1 MIGGHVM
8 SLFVSKGCSLW
19 CRCIKGNI
27 RHLIAL
33 LLSSIVLG
41 ISVVSVS
48 FIMKQ
53 FIDIATGESIFSL
66 WQVLALAIAVLLIL
80 GAAQIVVSRLQGEL
94 YCRIELGLRQDIL
107 ASLYRA
113 NAVSFDSNP
122 LSLYMTRL
130 TKDVEGVTSFIA
142 KTLISSIFFEI
153 FTFLISFTAMIF
165 LEWRLAVVMI
175 VLVPLLILLMV
186 FLSPKLAEYSNKI
199 LSSEE
204 KNRQEIQDFLDNYL
218 VVKSYGLAGW
228 MKKRMEKSYS
238 DKRGYTRSQCLLEGI
253 LGFLNN
259 FLGVGLFVVALSIGA
274 FLVMQGL
281 TTVGTLI
288 AVVNLVSF
296 FYGPFLHVS
305 GWISEINAA
314 KSSAQR
320 IQEVLGIPKEAGGGD
335 PDTMEPISAAPLAE
349 EAELRV
355 SHLSFGYKEGRDL
368 FSDLHLQARPGEI
381 LAIDGKNGSG
391 KSTLAK
397 LLVGLYEPRQGS
409 IALRVQNEQI
419 GGKYLRQYITYD
431 PGTPSL
437 FQGTIQE
444 NICLDSPVDA
454 HRFHEAVA
462 LAGLLE
468 MMAEKGPAFPVESG
482 GTNLSSGQKRKICLA
497 RSFYH
502 RRQVLLLDEPTS
514 NLDVKSVEAF
524 WKSLAHCVPGRICIV
539 ISHEKDTIDHCDRVI
554 NLGKCQAIQG
564 EEK

>member
-1 MIGGHVM
+1 MALSVG
-8 SLFVSKGCSLW
+8 KGRSLW
-19 CRCIKGNI
+19 RRCIKGNI
-27 RHLIAL
+27 WHLVAL

-41 ISVVSVS
+41 VSVVSVS
-48 FIMKQ
+48 FLRKQ
-53 FIDIATGESIFSL
+53 FIDIATGESVYSL
-66 WQVLALAIAVLLIL
+66 GQVLCFAAAVLFLL
-80 GAAQIVVSRLQGEL
+80 GAAQIAVSRLQGEL
-94 YCRIELGLRQDIL
+94 FCRIELGLRQDIM
-107 ASLYRA
+107 ASLSRA
-113 NAVSFDSNP
+113 NGEAFDANP

-130 TKDVEGVTSFIA
+130 TKDVEGVASFIA

-204 KNRQEIQDFLDNYL
+204 NNRQEIQDFLDNYL

-320 IQEVLGIPKEAGGGD
+320 IQEVLSIPKELRWNHSEEREQI
-335 PDTMEPISAAPLAE
+335 TVRPLAE
-349 EAELRV
+349 KAELQV
-355 SHLSFGYKEGRDL
+355 FQLAFGYNEEKTL
-368 FSDLHLQARPGEI
+368 FSDLSLQIHTGEI

-397 LLVGLYEPRQGS
+397 LLAGLYEPEQGS
-409 IALRVQNEQI
+409 IVLRFQDDKI
-419 GGKYLRQYITYD
+419 SGKHLQQYITYD

-444 NICLDSPVDA
+444 NICLDSPVDTDC
-454 HRFHEAVA
+454 FHEAVK
-462 LAGLLE
+462 LAGLE
-468 MMAEKGPAFPVESG
+468 EVIAEKGPLFPIESG
-482 GTNLSSGQKRKICLA
+482 GKNLSSGQKRKICLA
-497 RSFYH
+497 RFFYH
-502 RRQVLLLDEPTS
+502 RKKVLLLDEPTS
-514 NLDVKSVEAF
+514 NLDAKSVEDF
-524 WKSLAHCVPGRICIV
+524 WKSLAQCVPGRICIV

>member
-1 MIGGHVM
+1 MG
-8 SLFVSKGCSLW
+8 
-19 CRCIKGNI
+19 RC
-27 RHLIAL
+27 LCFA
-33 LLSSIVLG
+33 
-41 ISVVSVS
+41 
-48 FIMKQ
+48 
-53 FIDIATGESIFSL
+53 A
-66 WQVLALAIAVLLIL
+66 AVLLLL
-80 GAAQIVVSRLQGEL
+80 GAAQIAVSRLQGEL
-94 YCRIELGLRQDIL
+94 YCRIELGLRQDIM
-107 ASLYRA
+107 ASLSRA
-113 NAVSFDSNP
+113 NGEAFDSNP

-130 TKDVEGVTSFIA
+130 TKDVEGVASFIA
-142 KTLISSIFFEI
+142 KTLISSIFFEM

-238 DKRGYTRSQCLLEGI
+238 VKRGYTRSQCLLEGI

-296 FYGPFLHVS
+296 FLRAFPARIRLDFGDQCRQILC
-305 GWISEINAA
+305 SEDPG
-314 KSSAQR
+314 S
-320 IQEVLGIPKEAGGGD
+320 PGD
-335 PDTMEPISAAPLAE
+335 PQGSGRGAISIQWNQSLPPPWRRKRNCGYPTYPLGT
-349 EAELRV
+349 RR
-355 SHLSFGYKEGRDL
+355 GRNL

-409 IALRVQNEQI
+409 IALRVHNEQI
-419 GGKYLRQYITYD
+419 GGKHLR
-431 PGTPSL
+431 
-437 FQGTIQE
+437 
-444 NICLDSPVDA
+444 PV
-454 HRFHEAVA
+454 HHLRPRYAVA
-462 LAGLLE
+462 L
-468 MMAEKGPAFPVESG
+468 SG
-482 GTNLSSGQKRKICLA
+482 HHTREYLS
-497 RSFYH
+497 
-502 RRQVLLLDEPTS
+502 
-514 NLDVKSVEAF
+514 
-524 WKSLAHCVPGRICIV
+524 
-539 ISHEKDTIDHCDRVI
+539 
-554 NLGKCQAIQG
+554 
-564 EEK
+564 

>member
-1 MIGGHVM
+1 M
-8 SLFVSKGCSLW
+8 SLFVNKECSLW
-19 CRCIKGNI
+19 RRCLKGNI

-80 GAAQIVVSRLQGEL
+80 GAAQIAVSRLQGEL

-130 TKDVEGVTSFIA
+130 TKDVEGVTSFIS

-153 FTFLISFTAMIF
+153 FTFLISLSAMIF
-165 LEWRLAVVMI
+165 LEWRLAAVMI
-175 VLVPLLILLMV
+175 VLVPLLIVLMIS
-186 FLSPKLAEYSNKI
+186 LSPKLAEYSNKI

-204 KNRQEIQDFLDNYL
+204 NNRLDMQDFLDNYL
-218 VVKSYGLAGW
+218 VVKSYTLAGW
-228 MKKRMEKSYS
+228 MKNRMAKSYS
-238 DKRGYTRSQCLLEGI
+238 AKRRHTKSQCFLEGI
-253 LGFLNN
+253 MGFLNN

-274 FLVMQGL
+274 FLVMLGL

-296 FYGPFLHVS
+296 FYGPFLHIS
-305 GWISEINAA
+305 GWISEINVA

-419 GGKYLRQYITYD
+419 GGKHLQQYITYD

-444 NICLDSPVDA
+444 NICLDSPVDTDC
-454 HRFHEAVA
+454 FHEAVK
-462 LAGLLE
+462 LAGLE
-468 MMAEKGPAFPVESG
+468 EVIAEKGPLFPIESG
-482 GTNLSSGQKRKICLA
+482 GKNLSSGQKRKICLA
-497 RSFYH
+497 RFFYH
-502 RRQVLLLDEPTS
+502 RKKVLLLDEPTS
-514 NLDVKSVEAF
+514 NLDAKSVEDF
-524 WKSLAHCVPGRICIV
+524 WKSLAQCVPGRICIV
-539 ISHEKDTIDHCDRVI
+539 ISHEKDTIDHCERVI
-554 NLGKCQAIQG
+554 NLENIQG
-564 EEK
+564 ETT